1 MSSPGQVNQGL
12 LAALRVLR
20 EALKEEKLVLFL
32 GEQISALPQPA
43 TLGDWWTCVQD
54 GSEVNPEKLKKLEED
69 YLQRLED
76 RPSPPHVAL
85 RTLGRFPL
93 ILTTNMDC
101 LVERL
106 VWAPQGIVGEALR
119 LDQLSLLAS
128 TWPNFHHDVIV
139 KCFGDSSLHARATV
153 EGKQRMEELCTSD
166 GQEVRFL
173 EQLFDERSVLFLGC
187 DPDQPLYISALQRFA
202 ENSKTRHFVVV
213 PARQRGV
220 EERGSLSV
228 LHVELDLPSLAQLL
242 NPSAK
247 PLLTPTDKGSLLRMP
262 PMLPW
267 SVPLGIW
274 GCSKL
279 TSLRYITGVSDAT
292 CSRWYTPAPPTAVTN
307 TTGKDTDMK
316 QGGDIPPGCDVIQLL
331 CLGTGKGTTAVL
343 TGEPSSSMVVLHNSR
358 PVLLVDVGLG
368 VTQSLLHYI
377 APEKFP
383 DAMFVTHNHSDHAGE
398 LPLVLGGTAQ
408 RRLLA
413 DKPRVKLLC
422 GPKVLEPLKVH
433 RLSEMA
439 YQMKPDDVA
448 DWLICDPEGDP
459 VYLDDVKNFKLQAV
473 KSQHDI
479 PCYGFLLYYK
489 DELIL
494 GFSGDSG
501 FTPEL
506 YDKIFEAP
514 TVVVDGRTPS
524 SQWHASFDEISVYLK
539 NREKKPRAV
548 YVTGYGT
555 AAEYTTDDSALMRFE
570 RGLRYTLWKGENER
584 PELTKEGTN

>member
-12 LAALRVLR
+12 LSALRVLR

-32 GEQISALPQPA
+32 GEKISALPQPA
-43 TLGDWWTCVQD
+43 TLSDWWTSVQD
-54 GSEVNPEKLKKLEED
+54 EAEVNTGKLKKLEED
-69 YLQRLED
+69 YLQRLGD
-76 RPSPPHVAL
+76 RPSLSHAAL
-85 RTLGRFPL
+85 RTLGRFPV
-93 ILTTNMDC
+93 IVTTNMDC

-106 VWAPQGIVGEALR
+106 VWAPQGIVGECLR
-119 LDQLSLLAS
+119 IDQLNLLAS
-128 TWPNFHHDVIV
+128 TWPTLHHDVIV

-153 EGKQRMEELCTSD
+153 ETKKQMEELCTSD
-166 GQEVRFL
+166 GEEARFL
-173 EQLFDERSVLFLGC
+173 EKLFNEQSVLFLGC
-187 DPDQPLYISALQRFA
+187 DPDAPLCCSVLQRFA

-213 PARQRGV
+213 PAQQRGV
-220 EERGSLSV
+220 EERGSLSL
-228 LHVELDLPSLAQLL
+228 LHVDLDLPSLAQLL

-247 PLLTPTDKGSLLRMP
+247 PLESPTEKG
-262 PMLPW
+262 
-267 SVPLGIW
+267 VPKT
-274 GCSKL
+274 SK
-279 TSLRYITGVSDAT
+279 TD
-292 CSRWYTPAPPTAVTN
+292 TN
-307 TTGKDTDMK
+307 VKP
-316 QGGDIPPGCDVIQLL
+316 GGDIPPGCDVIQLL

-368 VTQSLLHYI
+368 VTQSLLHSI
-377 APEKFP
+377 SPEKFP
-383 DAMFVTHNHSDHAGE
+383 GAMFVTHNHSDHAGE

-413 DKPRVKLLC
+413 GQPKVKLLC

-439 YQMKPDDVA
+439 SQMQPDDAA

-459 VYLDDVKNFKLQAV
+459 VYLDDVKHFKLQAV
-473 KSQHDI
+473 ESQHDL
-479 PCYGFLLYYK
+479 PCYGFMLYYK

-494 GFSGDSG
+494 GFSADSG
-501 FTPEL
+501 FKAEL

-524 SQWHASFDEISVYLK
+524 SKWHASFDEISAYLK
-539 NREKKPRAV
+539 SREKRPRAV

-555 AAEYTTDDSALMRFE
+555 AAEYTAEDSALRPLQ
-570 RGLRYTLWKGENER
+570 RGQFYTLWSEENECT
-584 PELTKEGTN
+584 ELTNEGAL

>member
-32 GEQISALPQPA
+32 GEKISALPQPA

-69 YLQRLED
+69 YLQRQED
-76 RPSPPHVAL
+76 RPSLPHVAL

-166 GQEVRFL
+166 GEDVRFL
-173 EQLFDERSVLFLGC
+173 ERLFDERSVLFLGC
-187 DPDQPLYISALQRFA
+187 DPDQPLYTSALQRFA

-247 PLLTPTDKGSLLRMP
+247 PPLTPTDK
-262 PMLPW
+262 
-267 SVPLGIW
+267 
-274 GCSKL
+274 
-279 TSLRYITGVSDAT
+279 
-292 CSRWYTPAPPTAVTN
+292 AVTN

-316 QGGDIPPGCDVIQLL
+316 QGEDIPPGCDVIQLL

-413 DKPRVKLLC
+413 GKPRVKLLC

-459 VYLDDVKNFKLQAV
+459 VYLDDVNIFKLKAV

-584 PELTKEGTN
+584 PELTKEGTK

>member
-1 MSSPGQVNQGL
+1 MSSPGQ
-12 LAALRVLR
+12 
-20 EALKEEKLVLFL
+20 
-32 GEQISALPQPA
+32 
-43 TLGDWWTCVQD
+43 D
-54 GSEVNPEKLKKLEED
+54 GSEINPEKLKKLEED

-76 RPSPPHVAL
+76 RPSLPHVAL

-166 GQEVRFL
+166 GEEVRFL

-187 DPDQPLYISALQRFA
+187 DPDQPLYTSALQRFA

-247 PLLTPTDKGSLLRMP
+247 PPLTPTDKA
-262 PMLPW
+262 
-267 SVPLGIW
+267 VP
-274 GCSKL
+274 
-279 TSLRYITGVSDAT
+279 
-292 CSRWYTPAPPTAVTN
+292 N
-307 TTGKDTDMK
+307 TTRKDTDMK
-316 QGGDIPPGCDVIQLL
+316 QGEDIPPGCDVIQLL

-408 RRLLA
+408 RRVLA
-413 DKPRVKLLC
+413 GKPRVKLLC

-506 YDKIFEAP
+506 YDKVFEAP

-539 NREKKPRAV
+539 GREKKPRAV

>member
-32 GEQISALPQPA
+32 GEKISALPQPA
-43 TLGDWWTCVQD
+43 TLGDWWTSVQD
-54 GSEVNPEKLKKLEED
+54 ESDVNPEKLKKLEED

-76 RPSPPHVAL
+76 RPSLPHVAL

-119 LDQLSLLAS
+119 IDQLNLLAS
-128 TWPNFHHDVIV
+128 AWPNLHHDVIV

-153 EGKQRMEELCTSD
+153 ATKQRMEELCRSD
-166 GQEVRFL
+166 GEEARFF
-173 EQLFDERSVLFLGC
+173 EQLFNERSVLFLGC
-187 DPDQPLYISALQRFA
+187 DPDQPLYSSALQRFA

-247 PLLTPTDKGSLLRMP
+247 PLLPPTDMT
-262 PMLPW
+262 
-267 SVPLGIW
+267 VP
-274 GCSKL
+274 K
-279 TSLRYITGVSDAT
+279 TTKA
-292 CSRWYTPAPPTAVTN
+292 N
-307 TTGKDTDMK
+307 TDVK
-316 QGGDIPPGCDVIQLL
+316 QGGDNTPGCDVIQLL

-368 VTQSLLHYI
+368 VTQSLLHSV

-413 DKPRVKLLC
+413 GKPRVKLLC
-422 GPKVLEPLKVH
+422 GPKVLEPLKIH

-439 YQMKPDDVA
+439 YQMKPDDIA

-459 VYLDDVKNFKLQAV
+459 IYLDDVKNFKLQAV
-473 KSQHDI
+473 ESQHDI

-501 FTPEL
+501 FNPEL
-506 YDKIFEAP
+506 YDKIFSAP

-524 SQWHASFDEISVYLK
+524 SQWHASFDEISAYSK
-539 NREKKPRAV
+539 SREKKPRAV

-555 AAEYTTDDSALMRFE
+555 AAEYTTDDSAITRFE
-570 RGLRYTLWKGENER
+570 RGLHYTLWSGENKC
-584 PELTKEGTN
+584 PELTSEGTN